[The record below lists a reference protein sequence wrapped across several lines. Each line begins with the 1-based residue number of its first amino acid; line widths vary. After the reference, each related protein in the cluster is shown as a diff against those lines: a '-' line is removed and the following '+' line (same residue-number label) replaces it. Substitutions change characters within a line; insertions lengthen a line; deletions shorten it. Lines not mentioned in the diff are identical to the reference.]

1 MLPFPQQQILE
12 LVLYYEYDQSFQSR
26 KGRVTDLPKNPEL
39 LISNKTTDPSPT
51 DTLEILSQ
59 IASEQEKFK
68 WVQA

>member
-26 KGRVTDLPKNPEL
+26 KGRETDLPKNPEL